1 MSQHQHSYRRRNN
14 IMMAFVIASLASAFC
29 LKPVAAGDIDIL
41 KTGDYEDTSF
51 AEPHKIT
58 ELSLVTEDGVDLA
71 NFSDVKW
78 NVVFVPVEDEIWPD
92 YLQEVLAEEVAG
104 YSIAVPINEHTH
116 LFSHTFTLPG
126 NYKVSAIGSKP
137 ARRMSRQMES
147 QKEKATKAPK
157 QTKAP
162 KETKAPKQTKAPK
175 ETKAP
180 KQTKAP
186 KETKAPKCEKT
197 GSCDENNLFELASS
211 NIRVR
216 YARRDVIDLS
226 PSDWDKYVE
235 AVWTLKELSSE
246 EGQRR
251 FDCPNFY
258 NIDVFTAMHGSLSHD
273 SRCDQNHFSLMQENA
288 HHAWMT
294 LLEKALQCVHASIA
308 MPFYNVAKDK
318 RKYFDPTIGA
328 RSMLDSPIFG
338 PDYYG
343 GGSANFDDRDD
354 LYDPYYVEDGR
365 FANFPLRQNRT
376 ELCDESKGLF
386 DDDTYIPLC
395 KSILEEGAY
404 KGWRNDDPTKS
415 GLLVHE
421 PRDDDS
427 YKYVSARRWHIYGDV
442 GDILMPNVVP
452 SHEMVNAMTST
463 RDVTEQFKYVAS
475 PKVHGYAHKL
485 MSGMWGGGIDESTLI
500 PPTSQLN
507 KGVPI
512 LETFRRK
519 SGLLVAFAWT
529 DELSTRQAGC
539 YQCTK
544 EGCTVNFQI
553 ATEKNCYNINNNFGV
568 PQDRTQ
574 PVWSEY
580 AVEGNQWYKF
590 LEQMNQASWMKFA
603 LYGYGTYHANSG
615 TFGRHEWANQDPIF
629 YVHHAFTFLLN
640 DFGFSKLVEER
651 GEVPP
656 LYGIDRVLE
665 ARGVPE
671 CPGHNPKDVAVYKN
685 IVRYKTGQEVGE
697 YQTWEHM
704 LDMWSEGRR
713 DYEWVINDEFITNY
727 DETIRYDD
735 SCVDGCVDEALI
747 ILNDYRGIDITLEE
761 MCQDFVGKLQNSNNI
776 SKEEACAYQL
786 KDIPALGFPFLPS
799 QFDLF
804 SYSCKKTCG
813 FCSNT
818 CGDIE

>member
-1 MSQHQHSYRRRNN
+1 
-14 IMMAFVIASLASAFC
+14 MAFVIASLASAFC
-29 LKPVAAGDIDIL
+29 AKLVAAGDIDIL

-58 ELSLVTEDGVDLA
+58 ELSLVTEEGVDLA
-71 NFSDVKW
+71 DFSDIKW
-78 NVVFVPVEDEIWPD
+78 NVVFIPVEDEIWPD

-104 YSIAVPINEHTH
+104 YSVAVPINEHTH
-116 LFSHTFTLPG
+116 LFSHKFMLPG
-126 NYKVSAIGSKP
+126 NYKVSAIGTKP
-137 ARRMSRQMES
+137 ARRMSRQMKS
-147 QKEKATKAPK
+147 QKEKSIKAL
-157 QTKAP
+157 KA
-162 KETKAPKQTKAPK
+162 KRTKAPKQTKAPK

-197 GSCDENNLFELASS
+197 GSCDENNLLELASS

-235 AVWTLKELSSE
+235 AVWTLKELSSG

-258 NIDVFTAMHGSLSHD
+258 NIDVFTAMHGSLSHE
-273 SRCDQNHFSLMQENA
+273 SRCDQNHVSLMQEHA
-288 HHAWMT
+288 HH
-294 LLEKALQCVHASIA
+294 EKSLQCVHASIA

-318 RKYFDPTIGA
+318 RKYFDPTVGA

-376 ELCDESKGLF
+376 ELCDESIGLF
-386 DDDTYIPLC
+386 DDDTYIPFC

-404 KGWRNDDPTKS
+404 KGWRNNDPTKS
-415 GLLVHE
+415 GLSLHE
-421 PRDDDS
+421 PRNDDS
-427 YKYVSARRWHIYGDV
+427 YKYVSARRWYIYGDV
-442 GDILMPNVVP
+442 GDTLLPNYVP
-452 SHEMVNAMTST
+452 SHEMVRAMTST
-463 RDVTEQFKYVAS
+463 RDVTEQFKYIGS
-475 PKVHGYAHKL
+475 FPIHGYAHKL
-485 MSGMWGGGIDESTLI
+485 LSGMWGGGIDENTKI
-500 PPTSQLN
+500 PQSSVLN

-512 LETFRRK
+512 LETFRK
-519 SGLLVAFAWT
+519 ISGLLVVFAWV
-529 DELSTRQAGC
+529 DELATRNTGC
-539 YQCTK
+539 YQCTQ
-544 EGCTVNFQI
+544 EGCTVNEQI
-553 ATEKNCYNINNNFGV
+553 AMEKNCYNINNGFAV
-568 PQDRTQ
+568 PQNRKQ

-580 AVEGNQWYKF
+580 AVEGNLWYQY
-590 LEQMNQASWMKFA
+590 LETMNQASWMKFA
-603 LYGYGTYHANSG
+603 LYGYGTYHANTG
-615 TFGRHEWANQDPIF
+615 TFGRHEWANQDPLF

-671 CPGHNPKDVAVYKN
+671 CPGQNPKDVTVYKN

-727 DETIRYDD
+727 DEIRVLMVV
-735 SCVDGCVDEALI
+735 S
-747 ILNDYRGIDITLEE
+747 
-761 MCQDFVGKLQNSNNI
+761 MKHW
-776 SKEEACAYQL
+776 
-786 KDIPALGFPFLPS
+786 
-799 QFDLF
+799 
-804 SYSCKKTCG
+804 
-813 FCSNT
+813 
-818 CGDIE
+818 